1 MRSTVKTS
9 ILLSVGL
16 CGGCAEDQLPPIL
29 WETERAIIGSELEGF
44 ELCHDDFAMLDEHVA
59 LVEDMLGVE
68 RSSKLKV
75 YFYDLDGLPCG
86 VSPQGCYRHDT
97 DQIHMATW
105 DGLDHEIVHA
115 VAPDSFP
122 SLFWEE
128 GTADA
133 LRWVGTIGDG
143 ERVLENATKN
153 RPEELD
159 YLNARHFVRWII
171 ETHGLESLRRI
182 ISGATEEEATGSSFD
197 ELAAAHRESVPY
209 AYPALEPYICP
220 FDALPELE
228 AGVWQ
233 EDFDLGCDQPGATGV
248 GGVGGVSVV
257 RTIDLEPGRYR
268 LVQRGGSFTA
278 LLGCQLTPNEA
289 PLPEMFHGAAFN
301 EAELSRKAPP
311 TYYPAEEEHI
321 LDVTRGGRVR
331 VTVVGEEE
339 GRFAGS
345 IEFARLE

>member
-9 ILLSVGL
+9 LLLAVL

-29 WETERAIIGSELEGF
+29 WETERAIIGSELDGF
-44 ELCHDDFAMLDEHVA
+44 ELCHDDFVMLDEHVA

-68 RSSKLKV
+68 RPRKIEV
-75 YFYDLDGLPCG
+75 YFYELGGLPCS
-86 VSPQGCYRHDT
+86 VSRQGCYRHDT
-97 DQIHMATW
+97 DQIHMAMW

-133 LRWVGTIGDG
+133 LRWVGTLGDG
-143 ERVLENATKN
+143 EGVVENSTKT

-159 YLNARHFVRWII
+159 YLNARHFVRWVI
-171 ETHGLESLRRI
+171 ETYGLESLRRI
-182 ISGATEEEATGSSFD
+182 ISGASEEEATGSSLE
-197 ELAAAHRESVPY
+197 ELAVAHRESVPY

-228 AGVWQ
+228 AGVWR
-233 EDFDLGCDQPGATGV
+233 EEFDLGCDERGATGV

-268 LVQRGGSFTA
+268 LFQRGGSFTA
-278 LLGCQLTPNEA
+278 LLGCQLTLNEE
-289 PLPEMFHGAAFN
+289 PLPEMFHGVAFS
-301 EAELSRKAPP
+301 EAELSTLAPP
-311 TYYPAEEEHI
+311 TYYPAAEEHI
-321 LDVTRGGRVR
+321 LDVTHGGRIRVR
-331 VTVVGEEE
+331 VVGEEE
-339 GRFAGS
+339 GRFVGS